1 MNQHKAH
8 QLFLLWALLTSLTLF
23 GLYIS
28 WDKGLLQWIILTDT
42 TRICAIILVA
52 FLGGTALAGWRSI
65 YLSRQSI
72 YFEQIRSG
80 ASHSHPSFQPGDS
93 FCHDYLSKPLGHPSE
108 GGLLAEVMAEKAR
121 GTHQV
126 GWFIT
131 SLMLKLGLLGTVVG
145 FVMMLSSLEGLQDLD
160 ISDIKTLMQQMTQG
174 MGVAMNTTLAGLV
187 GSILLGLQFLLLDRH
202 ADRLIAATVDHAHKN
217 LKAD

>member
-1 MNQHKAH
+1 MTQHNPH
-8 QLFLLWALLTSLTLF
+8 QLFLQWALLTSLTFF

-28 WDKGLLQWIILTDT
+28 WDKGLLQWVIITDN
-42 TRICAIILVA
+42 TRICAIILAVFVA
-52 FLGGTALAGWRSI
+52 GTLFAGWRSL
-65 YLSRQSI
+65 YLGQQSI
-72 YFEQIRSG
+72 YFDQVCTG
-80 ASHSHPSFQPGDS
+80 KADLKQGQS

-121 GTHQV
+121 GPHQL
-126 GWFIT
+126 GWFTT

-145 FVMMLSSLEGLQDLD
+145 FVMMLSSLEGLQELD
-160 ISDIKTLMQQMTQG
+160 ISDIKYLMKQMTQG
-174 MGVAMNTTLAGLV
+174 MGVAMNTTLVGLV
-187 GSILLGLQFLLLDRH
+187 GSILLGFQFLLLDRH